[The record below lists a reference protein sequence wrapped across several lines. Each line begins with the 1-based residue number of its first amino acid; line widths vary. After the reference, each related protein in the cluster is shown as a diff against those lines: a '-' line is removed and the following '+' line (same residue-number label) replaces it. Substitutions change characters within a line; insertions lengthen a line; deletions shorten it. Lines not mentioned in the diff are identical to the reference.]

1 MRNRLKERL
10 EDASGI
16 EKLRGSVRQDLFDEH
31 HFLQQYPVAIEA
43 PARLADLRLIDMAVA
58 PPQTLR
64 HKPSIDLVQAAQA
77 ARQSIWRGL
86 SKMRSIDTLRPA
98 KPAVDLMEAANSA
111 RKSRGEQPLPRKVEE
126 FEPELE
132 PELEPVAVAIGT
144 DNSHTPRY
152 TNFSSPTPSHCSS
165 FSNLYA
171 QARGGSS
178 RAGSPFEPTEVLNFS
193 RPSSSRSN
201 IKTLRRR
208 SQSVEYPK
216 PFIQYDNGQR
226 PSTSGSNISNCSSS
240 KSSRV
245 PSNSYKAL
253 SPPPIP
259 YNDDD
264 DCESIAELASLF
276 PLPAKT
282 PPGSIKS
289 PCGSVRSRT
298 ASMRSPPS
306 SIRIHSRKGT
316 NTSVDSAGSYAAPA
330 SDFPLLE
337 LFKPP
342 TGDLHEKYKS
352 QSQDIE
358 YVGVKYATPVIHETV
373 IPKVHNIITTE
384 VTRHH
389 HTHEIRQHVQP
400 VLDRQYEPEKHWVQ
414 TIDGG
419 FVQVTA
425 EAAERLKSRYKYTTR
440 IEETVSTGKVTSPPM
455 CSYTW
460 KPPRDSR
467 SRARGHTA

>member
-10 EDASGI
+10 EDATGI
-16 EKLRGSVRQDLFDEH
+16 EKLRSSVRQDLFDEH
-31 HFLQQYPVAIEA
+31 HFLQHYPVAIEA
-43 PARLADLRLIDMAVA
+43 PARISDLRLIDMAVA

-86 SKMRSIDTLRPA
+86 SKMRSIDTLRPT
-98 KPAVDLMEAANSA
+98 KPAVDLMEAANFA
-111 RKSRGEQPLPRKVEE
+111 RKSRGEQPLPQHA
-126 FEPELE
+126 EPM
-132 PELEPVAVAIGT
+132 EPVAVAIGT
-144 DNSHTPRY
+144 DNSQTPRY
-152 TNFSSPTPSHCSS
+152 TNFSSPTPSYSPS
-165 FSNLYA
+165 FSNLYG
-171 QARGGSS
+171 QARGGTP
-178 RAGSPFEPTEVLNFS
+178 RAGSPVETTEVLNFS

-216 PFIQYDNGQR
+216 PCIQYDNGQR
-226 PSTSGSNISNCSSS
+226 PSTSGSNISNGSSS
-240 KSSRV
+240 KSSRG
-245 PSNSYKAL
+245 PPTSYKAL

-259 YNDDD
+259 FTYEDNDDS
-264 DCESIAELASLF
+264 ESIAELASLF

-282 PPGSIKS
+282 PPASIKS
-289 PCGSVRSRT
+289 PCGSIRSRS
-298 ASMRSPPS
+298 ASMKSPPP
-306 SIRIHSRKGT
+306 SIRSHSRKST
-316 NTSVDSAGSYAAPA
+316 STSVESSGSYTLPPT
-330 SDFPLLE
+330 DFPLLE
-337 LFKPP
+337 IFKPN
-342 TGDLHEKYKS
+342 GDLHDRYKS
-352 QSQDIE
+352 QTQDVE
-358 YVGVKYATPVIHETV
+358 YVGAKYSTPVIHETI
-373 IPKVHNIITTE
+373 IPKVHNVITTE

-400 VLDRQYEPEKHWVQ
+400 IIDRQYEAEKHWVQ

-425 EAAERLKSRYKYTTR
+425 EAAERLKSRYRYTTR
-440 IEETVSTGKVTSPPM
+440 VEETIPSAKANSPPT

>member
-1 MRNRLKERL
+1 MRSRLKERL
-10 EDASGI
+10 EDATGI
-16 EKLRGSVRQDLFDEH
+16 EKLRSSVRQDLFDEH

-43 PARLADLRLIDMAVA
+43 PARLSDLRLIDMAVA

-86 SKMRSIDTLRPA
+86 SKMRSIDTLRPT
-98 KPAVDLMEAANSA
+98 KPAVDLMEAANFA
-111 RKSRGEQPLPRKVEE
+111 RKSRGEQPLPQHT
-126 FEPELE
+126 EPI
-132 PELEPVAVAIGT
+132 EPVAVAIGT
-144 DNSHTPRY
+144 DNPQTPRY
-152 TNFSSPTPSHCSS
+152 TNFSSPTPSYSPS
-165 FSNLYA
+165 FSNLCA
-171 QARGGSS
+171 QARGGSP
-178 RAGSPFEPTEVLNFS
+178 RAGSPVETTEVLNFS

-216 PFIQYDNGQR
+216 PYIQYDNGQR
-226 PSTSGSNISNCSSS
+226 PSTSGSNISNGSSS
-240 KSSRV
+240 KSSRG
-245 PSNSYKAL
+245 PPTSYKAL

-259 YNDDD
+259 YDDNDDI
-264 DCESIAELASLF
+264 ESIAELASLF

-289 PCGSVRSRT
+289 PCGSIRSRS
-298 ASMRSPPS
+298 ASMKSPPP
-306 SIRIHSRKGT
+306 SIRSHSRKST
-316 NTSVDSAGSYAAPA
+316 STSVESAGSYALPA
-330 SDFPLLE
+330 TDFPLLE
-337 LFKPP
+337 IFKPN
-342 TGDLHEKYKS
+342 GDLHERYKT
-352 QSQDIE
+352 QSEDVE
-358 YVGVKYATPVIHETV
+358 YVGTKYSTPVIHETIV
-373 IPKVHNIITTE
+373 PKVHNAITAE

-400 VLDRQYEPEKHWVQ
+400 VLDRHYEAERHWVQ

-440 IEETVSTGKVTSPPM
+440 VEETVSSSKANTPPM

-467 SRARGHTA
+467 SRTRGHTA

>member
-10 EDASGI
+10 DDATGI
-16 EKLRGSVRQDLFDEH
+16 EKLRSSVRQDLFDEN
-31 HFLQQYPVAIEA
+31 HFLQQYPVALEA
-43 PARLADLRLIDMAVA
+43 PARISDLRLIDMAVA

-86 SKMRSIDTLRPA
+86 SKMRSIDTLRPT
-98 KPAVDLMEAANSA
+98 KPAVDLMEAANFA
-111 RKSRGEQPLPRKVEE
+111 RKSRGEQPLPQHHA
-126 FEPELE
+126 EPM
-132 PELEPVAVAIGT
+132 EPVAVAIGT
-144 DNSHTPRY
+144 DNPQTPRY
-152 TNFSSPTPSHCSS
+152 TNFSSPTPCHSPS
-165 FSNLYA
+165 FPNLYA
-171 QARGGSS
+171 HARGGSP
-178 RAGSPFEPTEVLNFS
+178 RAGSPVETTEVLNFS

-201 IKTLRRR
+201 LKTLRRR
-208 SQSVEYPK
+208 SQSMEYQK
-216 PFIQYDNGQR
+216 PFSQYDNGQR
-226 PSTSGSNISNCSSS
+226 PSTSGSNISNGSSS
-240 KSSRV
+240 KSSR
-245 PSNSYKAL
+245 PPTSYKAF

-259 YNDDD
+259 FDDNDDS
-264 DCESIAELASLF
+264 ESIAELASLF

-289 PCGSVRSRT
+289 PCGSIRSRSGT
-298 ASMRSPPS
+298 SMKSPPP
-306 SIRIHSRKGT
+306 SIRSHSRKST
-316 NTSVDSAGSYAAPA
+316 CASVDSAGSYTLPP

-337 LFKPP
+337 IFKPN
-342 TGDLHEKYKS
+342 GDLHDRYKT
-352 QSQDIE
+352 QSQDVE
-358 YVGVKYATPVIHETV
+358 YVGTKYATPVIHETI
-373 IPKVHNIITTE
+373 IPKVHNVITTE

-400 VLDRQYEPEKHWVQ
+400 VLDRQYDAERHWVQ

-440 IEETVSTGKVTSPPM
+440 VEETVSSARINSPPM

-467 SRARGHTA
+467 IRARGHTA

>member
-10 EDASGI
+10 EDVTGI

-31 HFLQQYPVAIEA
+31 HFLQQYPVALEA
-43 PARLADLRLIDMAVA
+43 PATLADLRLIDMAVA

-111 RKSRGEQPLPRKVEE
+111 RKSRGEQPLPQQTEQV
-126 FEPELE
+126 
-132 PELEPVAVAIGT
+132 EPVAVAIGT
-144 DNSHTPRY
+144 DNSQTPRY
-152 TNFSSPTPSHCSS
+152 TNFSSPTPSYSPS

-171 QARGGSS
+171 QARGGSP
-178 RAGSPFEPTEVLNFS
+178 RAGSPIETTEVLNFS

-208 SQSVEYPK
+208 SQSVEHPK
-216 PFIQYDNGQR
+216 PFIQYDNKQR
-226 PSTSGSNISNCSSS
+226 PSTSGSNISNGSSL
-240 KSSRV
+240 KSPRGP
-245 PSNSYKAL
+245 PSSYKGL

-259 YNDDD
+259 YDDNDDS
-264 DCESIAELASLF
+264 ESIAELASLF

-289 PCGSVRSRT
+289 PCGSVRSRS
-298 ASMRSPPS
+298 ASMKSPPP
-306 SIRIHSRKGT
+306 SIRSHSRKST
-316 NTSVDSAGSYAAPA
+316 STSVDSAGSYAAPVN
-330 SDFPLLE
+330 DFPLLE
-337 LFKPP
+337 VFRP
-342 TGDLHEKYKS
+342 TGDLHERYKS
-352 QSQDIE
+352 QSQDVE
-358 YVGVKYATPVIHETV
+358 HVGAKYSTPVIHETV
-373 IPKVHNIITTE
+373 VPKVHNVITTE

-389 HTHEIRQHVQP
+389 HTHEIRQHIQP
-400 VLDRQYEPEKHWVQ
+400 VLDKQYEPERHWVQ

-440 IEETVSTGKVTSPPM
+440 VEETVSSVKIPSPPM